1 MNKACFKVVF
11 NQARG
16 LPMAVAE
23 TASHHQTAASDNA
36 GNLAIPA
43 KTSAAAH
50 LKPLLRT
57 TTRAA
62 TLAILLMSGQLM
74 LAIPALA
81 DIVADPAAP
90 ANQRPII
97 METANGLPLVNIQ
110 TPSAAG
116 VSRNTYRQFDITP
129 SGAILNNSHVNVQTQ
144 LGGWVSG
151 NPYLAGGTARVIL
164 NEVNSSN
171 PSLLNGFVEIAGSR
185 AQLVIA
191 NPAGIHCDGC
201 GFINANRTTL
211 TTGTP
216 IVNSGNLLGY
226 RVGGGTVSFLGNGLD
241 TSQTNFTD
249 VIARAVEV
257 NAGIWANTLNIT
269 TGTNQVNINSN
280 GNQTSVTP
288 IAPNAGSTAPAF
300 AVDVAALGGMY
311 AGKIHMIGTEAG
323 LGVRNA
329 GNIGASAGEVTLTAD
344 GQLLNSGNISAKTDI
359 QLDTVALENS
369 GSVTADGNITIQLAA
384 DYTHIGKLQAGGNL
398 ELQTTGDITNQST
411 ILASQSLKLSAQN
424 IENTATGEMAGDAT
438 EIHVTDTLTNRGLID
453 GVDTFI
459 NADTLTNTATGSI
472 FGDHL
477 AIQTAHLGNAAG
489 AVIAARERLDIGAA
503 SIENRSDGLLFSAGD
518 LAIGGSLD
526 VNRHATGTADT
537 LINGNGTIEALGEA
551 TLAVTDLQNL
561 NAGLETALVVDST
574 QRILEVQPEGWS
586 QRYDVSRF
594 PTIHNYNIEKQPFLN
609 ESGNIAA
616 YFEDYTYYDYT
627 ATTSSTHVIS
637 SLPGRILSGGNM
649 TLLGNV
655 TNSDSQIIAG
665 GNLDVSGATLQNLS
679 SPGEQVIS
687 YSGSRQF
694 RDWDGNDEEL
704 EFGPWVAFSPA
715 SQVTAIN
722 LAVSQLE
729 GNTVPTGS
737 GTTVASVSTPAVTGS
752 LFQPSPDIG
761 NHYLIETNPRFTS
774 YRTWL
779 SSDYMLQQLSFDPA
793 TMQKRLGDGFY
804 EQRLVREQVAQLTG
818 RRFLDGHASDEAQY
832 QALMDAGITIAN
844 AWQLIPGI
852 ALTAEQVA
860 QLTSDIIWLVEE
872 TVTLP
877 DGSITQAL
885 VPKVYVRLQ
894 PEDLNPTIGLM
905 AGNQVTMDI
914 SGDITNS
921 GTIAGRS
928 LVALNADNIRNMG
941 GQIGAG
947 ILSATANKDIDI
959 QGGVLAAQ
967 QALVLQAGDNI
978 TVASTTVDAENRIG
992 SSTFTRTNINRVAGL
1007 YVTGAEG
1014 VLVASAGND
1023 INLLAAQVINA
1034 GQNGITVMDAGNKLN
1049 LGTVNI
1055 AEQNNSI
1062 HSAKDFN
1069 RSGYT
1074 QEVGTVIQTQG
1085 DIALN
1090 AGNDFNARAAEI
1102 SSAAGGVN
1110 INAEND
1116 IRIESGT
1123 ATYNSDIGWATSRSG
1138 TFSSRKKEQRDSFR
1152 EDTAIASNLSGET
1165 INLQAGRNIGITGS
1179 NAVSDNGTTLL
1190 AGGNIDITAAEQ
1202 TFEETHYQ
1210 KTKRSGISTSGASVS
1225 IGSQQLMTNT
1235 DTTRTTQSGSTVG
1248 SVAGDVTIEAGK
1260 AYTQTGSDVLAPQGD
1275 INISAQSV
1283 DIEAAQNTSK
1293 TVQETKFKQSGLTLA
1308 ITSPVISA
1316 VQTAQQMSEAASQ
1329 TSDGRMQ
1336 ALAAG
1341 TTALAAKNAYDAAQ
1355 TAQAKPTTGNSMED
1369 AANQAGGVN
1378 LSISIGSSKSSS
1390 TSTQTSSMAQGSKVM
1405 AGNDVNITA
1414 TGAGTESDINV
1425 IGSQVKAGNDVTLK
1439 AEDQINLIAAKNTE
1453 SLNSKNKNSSA
1464 SVGIS
1469 IGTSGLAVTASAS
1482 KGKGKAN
1489 GNDVTWTETQIEAGN
1504 KVTLESGTDTNL
1516 IGAQVRGNQ
1525 VVANVGT
1532 SGEGNLNIQSLQDT
1546 STYDSKQK
1554 SAGIS
1559 ISVPIGAGS
1568 YGGSISTSNSK
1579 IESDYASV
1587 NEQAG
1592 IFAGDEGFQVSVA
1605 GNTNLTGAVI
1615 ASTEQAIADN
1625 KNVLTTET
1633 LTVSNI
1639 QNKAEYEAKGS
1650 SATVG
1655 YGSQGGLPQL
1665 SGAGYGE
1672 DSDKAKSTTLSAVSQ
1687 GIVNVTDNDAQQ
1699 DLTGTSSVTA
1709 VAMLNRDVHVNEQ
1722 GEAVDSAGNS
1732 TANTIAPI
1740 FDKEKVQ
1747 KEIEAQVKITQTFS
1761 QEAPRALNTFAQEK
1775 TKPYRDANNTLR
1787 EAKTELEQTT
1797 DPEKQQRLQNI
1808 IIEAEQA
1815 IANTQTDYD
1824 KWKEG
1829 GEYRVAS
1836 NIIIAAI
1843 SGGSSGAVST
1853 ITKESLAWAANI
1865 MRQNMIEDSIK
1876 FPGICVN
1883 ENDCISNMSGKSEG
1897 VNGDGKKVGGG
1908 RIVLDKWCDEGR
1920 CERDENTKS
1929 GWKENEDHTVIFNA
1943 GKDENGNSL
1952 TISQFIEQH
1961 PEMISPLGGHQG
1973 GQGLIGTETF
1983 YFEYAP
1989 HSFLDKLVES
1999 FAGTHDTFNSFIW
2012 YDDLGNGK
2020 DLKGLAKILGDVTNA
2035 TNVPLATPFA
2045 LSVLLPPEVW
2055 SAALATIRVV
2065 KP

>member
-1 MNKACFKVVF
+1 MNKNRFRVVF

-16 LPMAVAE
+16 LMMVIAERASSHSVAG
-23 TASHHQTAASDNA
+23 ASHSS
-36 GNLAIPA
+36 P
-43 KTSAAAH
+43 
-50 LKPLLRT
+50 PL
-57 TTRAA
+57 AA
-62 TLAILLMSGQLM
+62 TILATLRPIALAMLVISGQVM
-74 LAIPALA
+74 VTGHAFA
-81 DIVADPAAP
+81 DIIADPNAA
-90 ANQRPII
+90 ANQRPVII
-97 METANGLPLVNIQ
+97 ETANGLPLVNIQ

-116 VSRNTYRQFDITP
+116 VSRNAYSQFDVNAQ
-129 SGAILNNSHVNVQTQ
+129 GVILNNSNANVQTQ
-144 LGGWVSG
+144 IGGWVQG
-151 NPYLAGGTARVIL
+151 NPYLAGGTAKVIL
-164 NEVNSSN
+164 NEVNSQN
-171 PSLLNGFVEIAGSR
+171 PSLLNGYIEVAGSR
-185 AQLVIA
+185 AQVVIA
-191 NPAGIHCDGC
+191 NPAGISCNGC
-201 GFINANRTTL
+201 GFINANRATL

-226 RVGGGTVSFLGNGLD
+226 RVGGGTVSFLGDGLD

-257 NAGIWANTLNIT
+257 NAGIWANALHVT
-269 TGTNQVNINSN
+269 TGTNQVNIDSN
-280 GNQTSVTP
+280 GDQTSATP
-288 IAPNAGSTAPAF
+288 IAPDAGSAAPAF

-329 GNIGASAGEVTLTAD
+329 GTLGAGVGEISITAD
-344 GQLLNSGNISAKTDI
+344 GLLQNTGNINAKTDI
-359 QLDTVALENS
+359 QLNTAALESS
-369 GSVTADGNITIQLAA
+369 GSIAADGNIAIQLAS
-384 DYTHIGKLQAGGNL
+384 DYTHTGELQAGGDL

-411 ILASQSLKLSAQN
+411 ILASRSLKISAQN
-424 IENTATGEMAGDAT
+424 IENTATGEIAGDTT
-438 EIHVTDTLTNRGLID
+438 EIHATDTLTNRGLID
-453 GVDTFI
+453 GVDTLI
-459 NADTLTNTATGSI
+459 NADTLTNTQTGSV

-477 AIQTAHLGNAAG
+477 AIQTTHLGNDAG
-489 AVIAARERLDIGAA
+489 AVIAARDRLDIGAA
-503 SIENRSDGLLFSAGD
+503 TIENRDNGLLFSAGD

-526 VNRHATGTADT
+526 ADRQATGFADS
-537 LINGNGTIEALGEA
+537 LINENATIEALGEA

-561 NAGLETALVVDST
+561 NAGLETELVVDST

-586 QRYDVSRF
+586 QRYDISRF
-594 PTIHNYNIEKQPFLN
+594 PTINNYGIEAQPFLN

-616 YFEDYTYYDYT
+616 YFEDYTFYDYT

-665 GNLDVSGATLQNLS
+665 GDLDVSGATLQNLS

-729 GNTVPTGS
+729 SNTAPTGS

-752 LFQPSPDIG
+752 LFQPSPDVG
-761 NHYLIETNPRFTS
+761 SHYLIETNPRFTN

-804 EQRLVREQVAQLTG
+804 EQRLVREQIAQLTG

-877 DGSITQAL
+877 DGTVTQAL

-941 GQIGAG
+941 GQIGAS

-959 QGGVLAAQ
+959 QGGALAAQ

-992 SSTFTRTNINRVAGL
+992 GSTFTRTNINRVAGL
-1007 YVTGAEG
+1007 YVTGENG

-1034 GQNGITVMDAGNKLN
+1034 GQNGITVMDAGNNLN

-1123 ATYNSDIGWATSRSG
+1123 ATYNSDIANISKRSG

-1165 INLQAGRNIGITGS
+1165 INLQAEQDIEIKGS
-1179 NAVSDNGTTLL
+1179 NVVSDNGTTLL

-1210 KTKRSGISTSGASVS
+1210 KTKRSGISASGASVS

-1248 SVAGDVTIEAGK
+1248 SIAGDVVIEAGK

-1293 TVQETKFKQSGLTLA
+1293 TVQETKFKQSGLTLS
-1308 ITSPVISA
+1308 ISNPVISA

-1329 TSDGRMQ
+1329 TSDSRMQ

-1355 TAQAKPTTGNSMED
+1355 TAQAKPTTGNSVED

-1390 TSTQTSSMAQGSKVM
+1390 TSTQTSSSAQGSNVM
-1405 AGNDVNITA
+1405 AGGDINITA
-1414 TGAGTESDINV
+1414 SGAGTESDINV

-1482 KGKGKAN
+1482 KGKGKAS
-1489 GNDVTWTETQIEAGN
+1489 GNDVTWTETQVEAGN

-1525 VVANVGT
+1525 VIADVGT
-1532 SGEGNLNIQSLQDT
+1532 SGDGNLNIHSLQDT

-1559 ISVPIGAGS
+1559 ISIPIGAGA
-1568 YGGSISTSNSK
+1568 YGGSINSSSSK

-1592 IFAGDEGFQVSVA
+1592 IFAGDQGFQVNVA

-1747 KEIEAQVKITQTFS
+1747 KEIEAQVKITQAFN
-1761 QEAPRALNTFAQEK
+1761 QEAPRALANFALSKTQPYQDAKDYELIKNRAENNISLTEYELNRLSALEASGMTLEK
-1775 TKPYRDANNTLR
+1775 A
-1787 EAKTELEQTT
+1787 
-1797 DPEKQQRLQNI
+1797 
-1808 IIEAEQA
+1808 QA
-1815 IANTQTDYD
+1815 ILNDPQAKSDYENWNGNGD
-1824 KWKEG
+1824 
-1829 GEYRVAS
+1829 YRRAA

-1843 SGGSSGAVST
+1843 GGTTSEVTSAV
-1853 ITKESLAWAANI
+1853 TKESLSWAADQ
-1865 MRQNMIEDSIK
+1865 MRQQMIEDSMK
-1876 FPGICVN
+1876 FPGICDSQGN
-1883 ENDCISNMSGKSEG
+1883 CLDNKSGLSEG
-1897 VNGDGKKVGGG
+1897 VNGDKFKLAGG
-1908 RIVLDKWCDEGR
+1908 RVNINELCRNDR
-1920 CERDENTKS
+1920 CTT
-1929 GWKENEDHTVIFNA
+1929 NED
-1943 GKDENGNSL
+1943 GSL
-1952 TISQFIEQH
+1952 TFTGNLAEFLQSE
-1961 PEMISPLGGHQG
+1961 EGERMRSTMGGFQG
-1973 GQGLIGTETF
+1973 AKGLFAFFDYEAGTIWDTIAEA
-1983 YFEYAP
+1983 Y
-1989 HSFLDKLVES
+1989 
-1999 FAGTHDTFNSFIW
+1999 AGTHDMLNSSTW
-2012 YDDLGNGK
+2012 YDAQGNIKAGVEETITGK
-2020 DLKGLAKILGDVTNA
+2020 VGNITNY
-2035 TNVPLATPFA
+2035 TNVLLATPFA

-2055 SAALATIRVV
+2055 NAIMVSVG
-2065 KP
+2065 KN